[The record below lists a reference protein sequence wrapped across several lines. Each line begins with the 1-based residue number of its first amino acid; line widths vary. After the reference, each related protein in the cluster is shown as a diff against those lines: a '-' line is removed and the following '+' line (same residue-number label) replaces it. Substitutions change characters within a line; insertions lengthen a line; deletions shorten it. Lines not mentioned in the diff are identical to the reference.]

1 MATIS
6 LVIPTDDLAE
16 ESKEEFELKISSV
29 SDNRVVIGPED
40 VATVTVE
47 DGDSEWE
54 GCVAEGF
61 VYGESLVPCQLMLP
75 WQFISPLL
83 GPTVNFQPITY
94 TVSEG
99 EEVHLV
105 LILDKEPATTFM
117 VEFMTEDVTAN
128 CE

>member
-1 MATIS
+1 MTTIS

-16 ESKEEFELKISSV
+16 ESKEEFELKISSI
-29 SDNRVVIGPED
+29 SDNRVVIRPED

-54 GCVAEGF
+54 GRVSEGL
-61 VYGESLVPCQLMLP
+61 VYGVVPCQLMLP
-75 WQFISPLL
+75 WQFISPIL

-99 EEVHLV
+99 E
-105 LILDKEPATTFM
+105 
-117 VEFMTEDVTAN
+117 
-128 CE
+128 

>member
-1 MATIS
+1 MAIIS

-54 GCVAEGF
+54 GRVAEGF
-61 VYGESLVPCQLMLP
+61 VYGESLVPCHVTMAIY
-75 WQFISPLL
+75 F
-83 GPTVNFQPITY
+83 PTPRTHC
-94 TVSEG
+94 ER
-99 EEVHLV
+99 
-105 LILDKEPATTFM
+105 PAHNLYR
-117 VEFMTEDVTAN
+117 V
-128 CE
+128 